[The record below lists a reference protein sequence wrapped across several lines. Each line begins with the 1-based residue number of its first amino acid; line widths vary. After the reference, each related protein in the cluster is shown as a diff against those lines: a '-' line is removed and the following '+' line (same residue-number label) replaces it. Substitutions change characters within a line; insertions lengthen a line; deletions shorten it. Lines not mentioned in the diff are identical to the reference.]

1 MSDAGPEALVGL
13 LAEESRLKVV
23 AAVVQSGRGGV
34 RRPATVS
41 TGVPAVRSS
50 PTEREVRAWRDRVVL
65 GRKGTSSMVKI
76 RWTEAAPEALND
88 ADDAEELGAV
98 WEGEE
103 LVTYDI
109 ESFRDLFTYYEDN
122 EYQSDND

>member
-1 MSDAGPEALVGL
+1 M
-13 LAEESRLKVV
+13 
-23 AAVVQSGRGGV
+23 
-34 RRPATVS
+34 
-41 TGVPAVRSS
+41 
-50 PTEREVRAWRDRVVL
+50 L